1 MKIFFGLLIFALSSG
16 KCAAQEDTSFVFVTG
31 RLIGKEQ
38 DRKLYDLWYQGE
50 IRTLHT
56 PDSAFLYAQ
65 RGIMLAK
72 KLKFQEGEANC
83 LLTIAKVFMNIGNY
97 SKALETAFQSLAIL
111 EKLNI
116 QSEISINLY
125 FIGQIFN
132 LQGDYRQSLLYNFR
146 AKTIA
151 ERLGEKQTLV
161 KILENAGLAY
171 EKLNQLDSA
180 LSYAR
185 QSYQLCDT
193 LKDNFVIPASAN
205 LVGEVFRLSGE
216 LSEAMRFYR
225 LSILYSRKVSE
236 DLTISEATLGIAKV
250 FEKKNNA
257 DSCLYYAKQ
266 SFTIA
271 KRGGFVLQVLN
282 ACTFL
287 SDYYRV
293 KRNFDSAYVYQ
304 QLGIAAKDS
313 IFSLQKITQFQNIS
327 FSEQMRQQE
336 IKEAEIRYRNKISIY
351 ILVGVVASILFVA
364 IILWRGNRQ
373 KQKANILLNKQ
384 KAEIEFQK
392 NKAENALDDLKSA
405 QAQLIQS
412 EKMASLGELT
422 AGIAHEMQNPLNFVN
437 NFSEI
442 NKELL
447 DAMKEEIKKGNIAD
461 LDSIADDLIINEE
474 KIIQHG
480 RRASAIVKGML
491 QHSRRSTGK
500 QEPTDINA
508 LADEY
513 FRLAFHGFRAKDSSF
528 KATMQTD
535 FDHHIGKISLV
546 PEDIGR
552 VLLNLYNNAFYAV
565 TEKRKNFKGEYEP
578 AVFVSTKTADNKIY
592 ITVKDNG
599 TGIPQKIQ
607 DKVFQPFFTTK
618 PTGQG
623 TGLGLS
629 LSYDIIK
636 AHGGKIK
643 MTTTNG
649 ENTIFTIELPWAEIP
664 GAAQPPNRS

>member
-16 KCAAQEDTSFVFVTG
+16 KCAAQEDTSFNFVTG

-38 DRKLYDLWYQGE
+38 DQKLYDLWYQGE
-50 IRTLHT
+50 ILAIHA

-72 KLKFQEGEANC
+72 KLKFQEGEGLY
-83 LLTIAKVFMNIGNY
+83 LLTLAKVFMNIGNY
-97 SKALETAFQSLAIL
+97 SKALETAFQSVAIL

-151 ERLGEKQTLV
+151 EKLGAKQTLV

-193 LKDNFVIPASAN
+193 LKDKYVIAASAN
-205 LVGEVFRLSGE
+205 LVGEVCRISGE

-225 LSILYSRKVSE
+225 LSILYSRKVSD

-266 SFTIA
+266 SFTIG
-271 KRGGFVLQVLN
+271 KRGGFVLHVLN

-293 KRNFDSAYVYQ
+293 KGDFDSAYVYQ

-351 ILVGVVASILFVA
+351 ILVGVVAAILFVA

-373 KQKANILLNKQ
+373 KQKANIVLNKQ
-384 KAEIEFQK
+384 KGEIEFQK
-392 NKAENALDDLKSA
+392 TKAENALDDLKSA

-437 NFSEI
+437 NFSEVNTEMI
-442 NKELL
+442 DELEIEL
-447 DAMKEEIKKGNIAD
+447 KSGNIEDAMAIAADIKQNEQKINHHGKRAD
-461 LDSIADDLIINEE
+461 
-474 KIIQHG
+474 
-480 RRASAIVKGML
+480 AIVKGML
-491 QHSRRSTGK
+491 QHSQSGSGTK
-500 QEPTDINA
+500 ELTNINA
-508 LADEY
+508 LADECM
-513 FRLAFHGFRAKDSSF
+513 RLAYHGLQAKDKSF
-528 KATMQTD
+528 NAEMVKH
-535 FDHHIGKISLV
+535 FDTGLPKINV
-546 PEDIGR
+546 IPQDIVR
-552 VLLNLYNNAFYAV
+552 VMLNLFNNAFYAV
-565 TEKRKNFKGEYEP
+565 
-578 AVFVSTKTADNKIY
+578 NK
-592 ITVKDNG
+592 K
-599 TGIPQKIQ
+599 QK
-607 DKVFQPFFTTK
+607 
-618 PTGQG
+618 
-623 TGLGLS
+623 L
-629 LSYDIIK
+629 
-636 AHGGKIK
+636 A
-643 MTTTNG
+643 
-649 ENTIFTIELPWAEIP
+649 
-664 GAAQPPNRS
+664 GAYYNP

>member
-1 MKIFFGLLIFALSSG
+1 MKIFFGLLIFALSCG
-16 KCAAQEDTSFVFVTG
+16 KCAAQEDTSFNFATG

-38 DRKLYDLWYQGE
+38 DQKLYDLWYQGE
-50 IRTLHT
+50 IRAVHA

-72 KLKFQEGEANC
+72 KLKFQEGEANY
-83 LLTIAKVFMNIGNY
+83 LLTLAKVFMNIGNY

-151 ERLGEKQTLV
+151 EALGAKQTLV
-161 KILENAGLAY
+161 KILGNTGLAY

-193 LKDNFVIPASAN
+193 LRDKFVIAAASN
-205 LVGEVFRLSGE
+205 LVGEVSRVSGE

-225 LSILYSRKVSE
+225 LSILYSRKVSD
-236 DLTISEATLGIAKV
+236 DLTTSEATLGIAKV
-250 FEKKNNA
+250 FEKKNDA

-266 SFTIA
+266 SFRIG
-271 KRGGFVLQVLN
+271 KSGGFVPQVLN

-293 KRNFDSAYVYQ
+293 KGDFDSAYLYQ

-313 IFSLQKITQFQNIS
+313 IFSLQKIMQFQNIS

-336 IKEAEIRYRNKISIY
+336 IKDAEIRYRNKISIY
-351 ILVGVVASILFVA
+351 VLVGVVAAILFVA

-392 NKAENALDDLKSA
+392 TKAENALDDLKSA

-447 DAMKEEIKKGNIAD
+447 AGLKEEINKGNIAD
-461 LDSIADDLIINEE
+461 LGEITDDLIINEE

-500 QEPTDINA
+500 KEQTDINA

-565 TEKRKNFKGEYEP
+565 NEKRKNFRGEYEP
-578 AVFVSTKTADNKIY
+578 TVFVSTKTADNKIF

-599 TGIPQKIQ
+599 TGIPQNIQ

-643 MTTTNG
+643 MTTTAG
-649 ENTIFTIELPWAEIP
+649 ENTIFTIELPWAKVP
-664 GAAQPPNRS
+664 GAD

>member
-1 MKIFFGLLIFALSSG
+1 MKMLFCLLIFAWSAATAL
-16 KCAAQEDTSFVFVTG
+16 AQEDTSFLFVTG
-31 RLIGKEQ
+31 HLIGKEQ
-38 DRKLYDLWYQGE
+38 DLKLYDLWYQGE
-50 IRTLHT
+50 IRTIHA
-56 PDSAFLYAQ
+56 PDSAFVYAQ
-65 RGIMLAK
+65 QGVLLAK
-72 KLKFQEGEANC
+72 KLKFPEGEGLC
-83 LLTIAKVFMNIGNY
+83 LLTLAKMFMNIGNY

-111 EKLNI
+111 EGLKI

-125 FIGQIFN
+125 FIAQIFN
-132 LQGDYRQSLLYNFR
+132 LQGDYRQCLLYNFR
-146 AKTIA
+146 AKSIA
-151 ERLGEKQTLV
+151 EAMGEKQTLV
-161 KILENAGLAY
+161 KILGNTGLAY

-185 QSYQLCDT
+185 QSYMLCDT
-193 LKDNFVIPASAN
+193 PKDEFVIAGSAN
-205 LVGEVFRLSGE
+205 LVGDVYRLSGN
-216 LSEAMRFYR
+216 LNEAMKFYR
-225 LSILYSRKVSE
+225 LSIGYSQKVN
-236 DLTISEATLGIAKV
+236 DNLTTSEATLGIAKV
-250 FEKKNNA
+250 FERKNKA
-257 DSCLYYAKQ
+257 DSCVFYGKQ
-266 SFTIA
+266 SFAIG
-271 KRGGFVLQVLN
+271 KSGGFVLQVLN
-282 ACTFL
+282 ACNFL
-287 SDYYRV
+287 SDYYRS
-293 KRNFDSAYVYQ
+293 KGNFDSAFVYQ
-304 QLGIAAKDS
+304 QLGISAKDS
-313 IFSLQKITQFQNIS
+313 IFSLQKIMQFQNIS

-351 ILVGVVASILFVA
+351 ILVGIVAAILFVA

-373 KQKANILLNKQ
+373 KQKANALLNRQ
-384 KAEIEFQK
+384 KAEIGFQK
-392 NKAENALDDLKSA
+392 TKAENALDELKSA

-447 DAMKEEIKKGNIAD
+447 AELKEEIKKGNIAEGAA
-461 LDSIADDLIINEE
+461 IAEDISGNEE

-500 QEPTDINA
+500 KELTDINA

-513 FRLAFHGFRAKDSSF
+513 FRLSFHGCRAKDSSF

-535 FDHHIGKISLV
+535 FDHAIGKISVV
-546 PEDIGR
+546 PQDIGR

-565 TEKRKNFKGEYEP
+565 TEKRKHSGDDYEP
-578 AVFVSTKTADNKIY
+578 VVLVRTKRSENKIS
-592 ITVKDNG
+592 IIVSDNG
-599 TGIPQKIQ
+599 TGIPQNIR

-629 LSYDIIK
+629 LSYDIIR
-636 AHGGKIK
+636 AHGGKIN
-643 MTTTNG
+643 MTTLEG
-649 ENTIFTIELPWAEIP
+649 ESTAFTIELPGSQDEHTGSPASR
-664 GAAQPPNRS
+664 G

>member
-1 MKIFFGLLIFALSSG
+1 MKILFSLLIFALSSG
-16 KCAAQEDTSFVFVTG
+16 KCTAQEDTSFSFVTG
-31 RLIGKEQ
+31 RVLGHEQ
-38 DRKLYDLWYQGE
+38 DRKLYELWYQGE
-50 IRTLHT
+50 IRTTHA

-65 RGIMLAK
+65 QGIILAK
-72 KLKFQEGEANC
+72 KLRFQEGEGLC
-83 LLTIAKVFMNIGNY
+83 LLTLAKVFMNIGNY

-132 LQGDYRQSLLYNFR
+132 LQGDYRQSLSYNFR
-146 AKTIA
+146 AKSIA
-151 ERLGEKQTLV
+151 ETMGAKQTLV
-161 KILENAGLAY
+161 KILANAGLAY

-180 LSYAR
+180 LFYAR
-185 QSYQLCDT
+185 QSYRLCDPA
-193 LKDNFVIPASAN
+193 KDNFVIAGSAN
-205 LVGEVFRLSGE
+205 LVGEVCRVSGN
-216 LSEAMRFYR
+216 LGEAMSFYR
-225 LSILYSRKVSE
+225 LSVLYADKVS
-236 DLTISEATLGIAKV
+236 DYLTISEARLGIAKV
-250 FEKKNNA
+250 FERKNNA
-257 DSCLYYAKQ
+257 DSCLYYGKQ
-266 SFTIA
+266 SFTIG
-271 KRGGFVLQVLN
+271 RSGGFVLQVLN

-287 SDYYRV
+287 SDYYRA
-293 KRNFDSAYVYQ
+293 KGEFDSAYVYQ
-304 QLGIAAKDS
+304 QLGISAKDS
-313 IFSLQKITQFQNIS
+313 IFSLQKIMQFQNIS

-351 ILVGVVASILFVA
+351 ILVGVVAAILFVA

-392 NKAENALDDLKSA
+392 TKAENALDELKSA

-447 DAMKEEIKKGNIAD
+447 AEMKEAIKKGNIVELGA
-461 LDSIADDLIINEE
+461 IADDITDNEE

-513 FRLAFHGFRAKDSSF
+513 FLLAFHGFRAKDSSF
-528 KATMQTD
+528 KAITHTD
-535 FDHHIGKISLV
+535 FDYHIGKISIV
-546 PEDIGR
+546 PQDIGR

-565 TEKRKNFKGEYEP
+565 TEKRKNFRGEYEP
-578 AVFVSTKTADNKIY
+578 TVFVSTKTAANKVY
-592 ITVKDNG
+592 ISVKDNG
-599 TGIPQKIQ
+599 NGIPQKIQ

-643 MTTTNG
+643 MSSIEG
-649 ENTIFTIELPWAEIP
+649 ENTIFTLELPWAEAS
-664 GAAQPPNRS
+664 GAGPNSTRG